1 MAKLR
6 SYSCAKCAGVLN
18 FDEEQELFDCPFCGN
33 KFNLIELHRDDLI
46 GQAESALRR
55 LRFDTAKQKYE
66 AMLVKNP
73 RDFEALLGLVLA
85 DGNIVSTEVFKD
97 INKLKDCQLGFAKVA
112 LRKAKAAS
120 EENTAYFD
128 KLTELI
134 DLAKEYKQLC
144 KENSESTEN
153 ARKSF
158 QKIADNDYKVDLAR
172 EESKETLLELTR
184 QWFAP
189 GAFIIALFL
198 CYRLSEMDSF
208 DWVLPMF
215 LIIAFI
221 IASIFA
227 IHYFYFERKKTR
239 YANMVGSKINRSH
252 DEAESLSDEAKKI
265 RREYFEKYK
274 ELKDLDPTVDGYTPP
289 AASKV
294 DAGTDPFVDV
304 TKTVNCAK
312 CGGQL
317 YLDKEKKLYECKFCG
332 VAYGTSLF
340 FNDPFSKAKKAL
352 EAVDYTEADQRF
364 SHMLMVD
371 PHNPDALLGRVLC
384 AGRWQNT
391 SDIDMEDK
399 MLPFMEEHLKDRA
412 DEAVQHSG
420 EDKKAFFENLK
431 ATVTCYINWAHSEQ
445 EIKSAKNAIKYAKEN
460 AALNFSD
467 KEDKEFNAKL
477 AGLKKRADDCAAQR
491 KKLRAEFDELKR
503 SLVKEETAFSQK
515 RSNKQTV

>member
-1 MAKLR
+1 
-6 SYSCAKCAGVLN
+6 
-18 FDEEQELFDCPFCGN
+18 
-33 KFNLIELHRDDLI
+33 
-46 GQAESALRR
+46 
-55 LRFDTAKQKYE
+55 
-66 AMLVKNP
+66 
-73 RDFEALLGLVLA
+73 
-85 DGNIVSTEVFKD
+85 
-97 INKLKDCQLGFAKVA
+97 
-112 LRKAKAAS
+112 
-120 EENTAYFD
+120 
-128 KLTELI
+128 
-134 DLAKEYKQLC
+134 
-144 KENSESTEN
+144 
-153 ARKSF
+153 
-158 QKIADNDYKVDLAR
+158 
-172 EESKETLLELTR
+172 
-184 QWFAP
+184 
-189 GAFIIALFL
+189 
-198 CYRLSEMDSF
+198 
-208 DWVLPMF
+208 
-215 LIIAFI
+215 
-221 IASIFA
+221 
-227 IHYFYFERKKTR
+227 
-239 YANMVGSKINRSH
+239 MVGSKINRSH

-265 RREYFEKYK
+265 KREYFEKYK

-412 DEAVQHSG
+412 DEAVQHSS

-503 SLVKEETAFSQK
+503 SLVKEETAFS
-515 RSNKQTV
+515 

>member
-128 KLTELI
+128 K
-134 DLAKEYKQLC
+134 AV
-144 KENSESTEN
+144 
-153 ARKSF
+153 F
-158 QKIADNDYKVDLAR
+158 QKALADNDYKVDLAR

-399 MLPFMEEHLKDRA
+399 MLPFMEEHLKDRT

-503 SLVKEETAFSQK
+503 SLVKEETAFS
-515 RSNKQTV
+515 

>member
-371 PHNPDALLGRVLC
+371 PHNPDALL
-384 AGRWQNT
+384 
-391 SDIDMEDK
+391 
-399 MLPFMEEHLKDRA
+399 PFMEEHLKDRA

-467 KEDKEFNAKL
+467 KEDNEFNAKL

-503 SLVKEETAFSQK
+503 SLVKEETAFS
-515 RSNKQTV
+515 